1 MKLEIRLSYGK
12 MLKIF
17 LFSII
22 WYVEFCVRY
31 FQYPNTLLLLGAAL
45 AGFLILDYLSGGK
58 RTLGKMPAAV
68 GWLFA
73 YEIYTIVFGAV
84 VSPNISAHI
93 NQSIIMVEYMLP
105 FIAIVY
111 YAKTRNDSDFIIWNF
126 AILYTLMCLI
136 FLYRPIYYRN
146 NAHFGRYSF
155 AAGMNPNNF
164 GMCMAT
170 GAWSVLYL
178 ASKKKFPLVGALL
191 ISGLQIYAI
200 FLSGSRKGIIG
211 ILMIIALWI
220 VLCYIPN
227 TDAKKWYAKIAKI
240 GFCVII
246 VCVGIVVLAPYYL
259 ESNLARRM
267 GDLIGEA
274 SGGAR
279 NEMYIKGLEYFK
291 NAPIFGYG
299 LQGFRYFYGGYS
311 HATIVEVPVTGGVIG
326 IALYL
331 CFYASILKGV
341 CKKTSSNCSIQSKEA
356 FVQKR
361 MGLVLFAS
369 LMFYSIAMIHIYE
382 LSSYVYFA
390 TIVAAYSTTS
400 KKHKENDYG
409 FS

>member
-1 MKLEIRLSYGK
+1 MKLEIRLSYEK
-12 MLKIF
+12 MLKIS

-31 FQYPNTLLLLGAAL
+31 FQYPNVLLLLGGAL
-45 AGFLILDYLSGGK
+45 AGFLMLDYLSGGK

-68 GWLFA
+68 GWLIV
-73 YEIYTIVFGAV
+73 YELYTILFGAV
-84 VSPNISAHI
+84 VAPKLSAHV
-93 NQSIIMVEYMLP
+93 NQSIVMIEYTLP

-111 YAKTRNDSDFIIWNF
+111 YAKTRKDSDFIIWNF

-146 NAHFGRYSF
+146 EEFYGRYSF

-170 GAWSVLYL
+170 GAWSLLYL
-178 ASKKKFPLVGALL
+178 ASKKKIPIIGALV
-191 ISGLQIYAI
+191 IAGLQVYAI

-211 ILMIIALWI
+211 ILLIIALWI

-227 TDAKKWYAKIAKI
+227 TDAKKWYVKIAKI
-240 GFCVII
+240 GFCVSI
-246 VCVGIVVLAPYYL
+246 VCIGAVVLAPYYL
-259 ESNLARRM
+259 ESNLAKRM

-279 NEMYIKGLEYFK
+279 NEMYVRGLEYFK

-299 LQGFRYFYGGYS
+299 LQGFSYFYGGYS
-311 HATIVEVPVTGGVIG
+311 HATVVEVPVTGGIIG
-326 IALYL
+326 TVLYL
-331 CFYASILKGV
+331 CFYASILKGL
-341 CKKTSSNCSIQSKEA
+341 CKKTAGGYFIESKEA

-361 MGLVLFAS
+361 MGFVLFSS

-390 TIVAAYSTTS
+390 TIVAAYSTTTI
-400 KKHKENDYG
+400 ETY
-409 FS
+409 